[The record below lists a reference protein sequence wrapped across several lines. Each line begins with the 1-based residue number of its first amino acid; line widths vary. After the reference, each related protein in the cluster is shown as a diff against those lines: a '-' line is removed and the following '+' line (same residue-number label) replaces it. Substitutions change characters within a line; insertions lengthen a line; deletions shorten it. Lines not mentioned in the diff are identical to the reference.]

1 MADSVR
7 KKILKNIE
15 TTLAGIAEIK
25 TVRFGT
31 FEPTS
36 LTKPACGFRAMD
48 DDSNVAD
55 YSINRQSMGVSV
67 KIVADEKNEQA
78 GWEVE
83 DLIPLVH
90 AAIMTDKTRGGLA
103 RRTRVEGIRDMFND
117 KEYPEAGVEMRYR
130 VEYATAIEDLT
141 VQK

>member
-15 TTLAGIAEIK
+15 TTLAGITEIK

-36 LTKPACGFRAMD
+36 SPKPACGFRAMD
-48 DDSNVAD
+48 DDVNVAEFQ
-55 YSINRQSMGVSV
+55 IGRQTMGLSV
-67 KIVADEKNEQA
+67 KIVADEKDEQA
-78 GWEVE
+78 GWEIE
-83 DLIPLVH
+83 DLIPIVH
-90 AAIMTDKTRGGLA
+90 AAIMTDKTRGGFA
-103 RRTRVEGIRDMFND
+103 RRTRLEDIRDMFND
-117 KEYPEAGVEMRYR
+117 KEYPEAGVEMKYR